1 MAALRALRMSCSTC
15 SAGVFFRRSPLGIT
29 LRAERRSDGRR
40 KEGLPARLAE
50 LPPSV
55 LLHHLQRKISP
66 FADDT
71 HTQVEGLDNDS
82 DVSIV
87 GGDTSGDTVG

>member
-1 MAALRALRMSCSTC
+1 M
-15 SAGVFFRRSPLGIT
+15 VV
-29 LRAERRSDGRR
+29 GRR
-40 KEGLPARLAE
+40 VYRPVLPSSLH
-50 LPPSV
+50 PV